1 MLGTRVA
8 AELALALI
16 KVLRLTDLVRL
27 IQMLAVISGGVP
39 TRLT

>member
-8 AELALALI
+8 GELALALI

-27 IQMLAVISGGVP
+27 IQIRRPLGGV
-39 TRLT
+39 LI

>member
-1 MLGTRVA
+1 MLGPRVA
-8 AELALALI
+8 GELALTLI
-16 KVLRLTDLVRL
+16 RVFRLTDLVRL